1 MPWSNQRGSWQGGGQ
16 GGGGQGPW
24 GRGPG
29 GPRPP
34 DLEELL
40 RKGQDKIKRYMPSGV
55 GGTRGLFL
63 IIAVVL
69 AVWLS
74 TGLYRVQPGEVGV
87 EMLFGKFV
95 KTTTP
100 GLNYWFPGPIGE
112 ALTPNVERTNQIT
125 IGFRGAGDVGGRTA
139 GGRDVR
145 DVPQESLMITGDLNV
160 IDIDFIVQWR
170 IKDAAAFLFNIR
182 DPEATVKIVA
192 ESAMR
197 EVIGQARLE
206 DALTVRRQ
214 EIEQQT
220 RELLQQILDDYGAG
234 VLIADLKLQKVD
246 PPGAVIDS
254 FNDVQ
259 RARQDKERKQNEA
272 EAYRNRVV
280 PTARGEAAK
289 ITQGAEAYKE
299 KVVKEADGEANRFLA
314 VYETYKVAK
323 SVTIQRLYI
332 EALEEVLRGTQ
343 KVIIDSQSSGG
354 PGVIPYLPLPELRKR
369 AGGTSQ

>member
-40 RKGQDKIKRYMPSGV
+40 RKGQDKIKRFMPGGV
-55 GGTRGLFL
+55 GGARGLFL
-63 IIAVVL
+63 IIAVVV
-69 AVWLS
+69 AVWMS

>member
-40 RKGQDKIKRYMPSGV
+40 RKGQDKIKRFMPSGV

>member
-1 MPWSNQRGSWQGGGQ
+1 MPWTNQGGSWQ

-40 RKGQDKIKRYMPSGV
+40 RKGQAKIKRFMPGGV
-55 GGTRGLFL
+55 GGARGLFL

-69 AVWLS
+69 AVWMS

-87 EMLFGKFV
+87 ELLFGRFV

-112 ALTPNVERTNQIT
+112 ALTPNVERTNQIAV
-125 IGFRGAGDVGGRTA
+125 GFRGAGDVGGGTP

-170 IKDAAAFLFNIR
+170 IKNAADFLVNIR

-299 KVVKEADGEANRFLA
+299 RVVKEAEGEANRFLA

-343 KVIIDSQSSGG
+343 KVIIDSQSSGV
-354 PGVIPYLPLPELRKR
+354 PGVIPYLPLPELQKR

>member
-34 DLEELL
+34 NLEELL
-40 RKGQDKIKRYMPSGV
+40 RKGQDKIKRFMPSGV

-69 AVWLS
+69 AVWMS
-74 TGLYRVQPGEVGV
+74 SGLYRVQPGEVGV
-87 EMLFGKFV
+87 EMLFGRFV

-125 IGFRGAGDVGGRTA
+125 VGFRGAGDVGGRTA

-220 RELLQQILDDYGAG
+220 RDLLQQILDDYGAG

-299 KVVKEADGEANRFLA
+299 KVVKEADGEAKRFLA

>member
-1 MPWSNQRGSWQGGGQ
+1 MPWTNQGGSWQ

-34 DLEELL
+34 DFEELL
-40 RKGQDKIKRYMPSGV
+40 RKGQDKIKRFMPSGV

-69 AVWLS
+69 AVWMS
-74 TGLYRVQPGEVGV
+74 SGLYRVQPGEVGV

-112 ALTPNVERTNQIT
+112 ALTPNVERTNQIAV
-125 IGFRGAGDVGGRTA
+125 GFRGAGDVGGRTA

-170 IKDAAAFLFNIR
+170 IKNAADFLFNIR

-197 EVIGQARLE
+197 EIIGQARLE

-289 ITQGAEAYKE
+289 LTQGAEAYKE
-299 KVVKEADGEANRFLA
+299 KVVKEAEGEASRFLA
-314 VYETYKVAK
+314 VYDTYKVAK

-354 PGVIPYLPLPELRKR
+354 PGVIPYLPLPELQKR